1 MPVHPENNSVFAKAK
16 IPLLMLTSELDA
28 FKRGMRTQFLPMA
41 RKWAQILIL
50 AAKRNKKAPLLR
62 CFFIWRREWDSNP

>member
-16 IPLLMLTSELDA
+16 IPPLMLTSELDA
-28 FKRGMRTQFLPMA
+28 FMRGMRTQFLPMA

-50 AAKRNKKAPLLR
+50 SAEKIQKSTS
-62 CFFIWRREWDSNP
+62 FEVSEWGIR

>member
-28 FKRGMRTQFLPMA
+28 SMRGMRTQFLPMA

-50 AAKRNKKAPLLR
+50 AAEKIQKKHL
-62 CFFIWRREWDSNP
+62 F